1 MYIVTL
7 VLLVNMSYMNDP
19 ILIMLLVEMTTE
31 GGGILCLSKSMS
43 VSVSV

>member
-7 VLLVNMSYMNDP
+7 VLVVNMSYMNDP
-19 ILIMLLVEMTTE
+19 ILIILVEMTTE

-43 VSVSV
+43 MSVSV

>member
-7 VLLVNMSYMNDP
+7 VILLNMSYMNDP

-31 GGGILCLSKSMS
+31 GGGILCLSMS
-43 VSVSV
+43 VTVSVSV